1 MELVLNVEHSGS
13 QTTFLDLN
21 ITISNRK
28 ISTKLYYKRDDFLFF
43 IVRLPN
49 FHSNILSSVFYGIV
63 RDPSDWEIFFFS
75 ALITRMEKQGG
86 NRENL

>member
-63 RDPSDWEIFFFS
+63 RDPSYWEIFFFS
-75 ALITRMEKQGG
+75 ALITRMEKQDG

>member
-13 QTTFLDLN
+13 QTIFLDLN

-49 FHSNILSSVFYGIV
+49 FHSNILSSVFYGNV
-63 RDPSDWEIFFFS
+63 RDPSYWEIFFFS
-75 ALITRMEKQGG
+75 ALITRVEKQGG

>member
-13 QTTFLDLN
+13 QTTVLDLN

-49 FHSNILSSVFYGIV
+49 FHSNILSSFFYGIV
-63 RDPSDWEIFFFS
+63 RDPSYWEIFFFS